1 METKYLSAAETAKVV
16 RKILKEKF
24 AGTKF
29 SVRSETYSMGSS
41 VRVAWRDGPTER
53 AVNNAVGFLAG
64 SDFDGSIDLKVS
76 VYHWMLPSGEIVL
89 ADSQGT
95 EGSKGYLP
103 AFSNKKP
110 HPDAIRV
117 NLADHISLT
126 RRYSREFLEVVVR
139 VANKIVGGDK
149 PNIVGSEEFGY
160 WIDAS
165 VSNDRIY
172 YRIMANSTLSH
183 GKSLVCYDETYGDL
197 IRDE

>member
-29 SVRSETYSMGSS
+29 SVRSETYSMGSN

-76 VYHWMLPSGEIVL
+76 VYHWMLPNGKIVL

-103 AFSNKKP
+103 AFNMERP

-117 NLADHISLT
+117 NFADHISCS
-126 RRYSREFLEVVVR
+126 RSYSKEFLEAVIGIM
-139 VANKIVGGDK
+139 ANKFAEK
-149 PNIVGSEEFGY
+149 RPAIVGSDEFGY
-160 WIDAS
+160 WI
-165 VSNDRIY
+165 NCEGGKENMY
-172 YRIMANSTLSH
+172 YRIMSNSVLRH
-183 GKSLVCYDETYGDL
+183 GKNLVCYDETY
-197 IRDE
+197 RDIIHDE